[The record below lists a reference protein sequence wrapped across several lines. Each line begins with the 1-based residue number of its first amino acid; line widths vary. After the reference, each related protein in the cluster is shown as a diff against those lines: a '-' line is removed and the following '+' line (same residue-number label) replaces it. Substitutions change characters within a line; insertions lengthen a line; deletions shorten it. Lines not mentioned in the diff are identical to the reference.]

1 MLAKILKWLT
11 GSRAKSYQIKYAV
24 RELLETKS
32 CIAEEELG
40 VILQEVIHHQSIR
53 GMFNSVHP
61 ELKAE
66 GVTRVELGMPIFTKC
81 TFLISIDEMVPA
93 PFSVAVIHCTA
104 EASASS
110 DYLSLL
116 RYLSFSVLHLS
127 I

>member
-61 ELKAE
+61 DLKAE
-66 GVTRVELGMPIFTKC
+66 GVTSVELGMPNAHI
-81 TFLISIDEMVPA
+81 
-93 PFSVAVIHCTA
+93 
-104 EASASS
+104 
-110 DYLSLL
+110 
-116 RYLSFSVLHLS
+116 
-127 I
+127 